1 MNIDWQRYG
10 LRLKGGFMDDEG
22 NAVLE
27 WENVTFARV
36 DIAIHTYSEGYPASI
51 LCNLYS
57 FLTTIYGRLRI
68 FLAFLALATAVQER
82 QGSQQDKNL
91 LRKAL
96 KSALSHLKAD
106 YAGDFLSCH
115 GQRVRLLHICIN
127 IEIMF

>member
-10 LRLKGGFMDDEG
+10 LKLKGGFMDDEG

-68 FLAFLALATAVQER
+68 FLAFL
-82 QGSQQDKNL
+82 DL
-91 LRKAL
+91 L
-96 KSALSHLKAD
+96 
-106 YAGDFLSCH
+106 
-115 GQRVRLLHICIN
+115 
-127 IEIMF
+127 